1 MSTCI
6 GFNLYLVFEHLM
18 KRKGEKTVGQFV
30 NKMKIFL
37 KNVVLL
43 LSNSLDLIKAVN
55 FKYI

>member
-1 MSTCI
+1 
-6 GFNLYLVFEHLM
+6 M